1 MKPAK
6 IMIAILTLSLL
17 SACGSNPD
25 ALKKEGCE
33 NFLKGVDR
41 LNVDDT
47 AYESFNKAY
56 KAFDKLAKND
66 SLSVCFFIWRYS
78 QRGQTTK
85 PTNTRPTGG
94 RPIIIFFF
102 GQAPHRRMV

>member
-1 MKPAK
+1 MKPLK
-6 IMIAILTLSLL
+6 VIIAILTLSLL
-17 SACGSNPD
+17 SGCGSNPD

-66 SLSVCFFIWRYS
+66 AYFVKFGSIAYELSDPNSSVAWSDIDEVASYCGDPVFS
-78 QRGQTTK
+78 
-85 PTNTRPTGG
+85 N
-94 RPIIIFFF
+94 
-102 GQAPHRRMV
+102 